1 MSMPSGVKA
10 MSCGGTGVVL
20 VGPVTVAREFR
31 AEGRAE
37 TGRRV
42 GGAAVVGD
50 SEDCWRPCGGSR
62 PRWISAVSA
71 PCWGAQSAVLDWSIQ
86 RLISTCSLS
95 ACYELRTVVVANN
108 KFFPLFSTDFTTV

>member
-42 GGAAVVGD
+42 GGAANVGD
-50 SEDCWRPCGGSR
+50 SEDCAGGRVAVHGHGGFRLFLLRAGGPS
-62 PRWISAVSA
+62 PRFWTGQYSD
-71 PCWGAQSAVLDWSIQ
+71 LY
-86 RLISTCSLS
+86 RL
-95 ACYELRTVVVANN
+95 AR
-108 KFFPLFSTDFTTV
+108 FPPATN